1 MYDNICKFIVEEFSE
16 DIATWL
22 LGEPIELVELSPKE
36 LSLEP
41 IRADS
46 LILRQSNNIVLH
58 AEFQTNTDVDMPFRM
73 ADYRLRVHRRYPN
86 KTMTQVVIYLRK
98 TASELVY
105 QDTFSLEKTTHQF
118 NVIRLWEQPTE
129 LFFSSNGLLPF
140 AVLSQTDKKLETLQ
154 NVANELQTI
163 NNSRVQANLSA
174 STAILSGLVLEE
186 KDIQRILR
194 SDIMKES
201 TMYQA
206 ILREGKEEGM
216 QAGIQEGIKEGVEKV
231 ARNML
236 KNGLNIEL
244 IAQLTDLSVEQVQQL
259 QATQQE

>member
-1 MYDNICKFIVEEFSE
+1 MYDNICKFIVEEFSI

-46 LILRQSNNIVLH
+46 LILRQSNDIVLH
-58 AEFQTNTDVDMPFRM
+58 AEFQTNTDVDIPFRM
-73 ADYRLRVHRRYPN
+73 ADYRLRVHRRFPN
-86 KTMTQVVIYLRK
+86 KKMNQVVIYLRK
-98 TASELVY
+98 TTSELVY
-105 QDTFSLEKTTHQF
+105 QDRFTLEKTTHQF

-129 LFFSSNGLLPF
+129 LFFSSPGLLPF
-140 AVLSQTDKKLETLQ
+140 AVLSKTEKKLETLQ
-154 NVANELQTI
+154 NVANQLQKI
-163 NNSRVQANLSA
+163 NNRRVQANLSA
-174 STAILSGLVLEE
+174 STAILSGLILEDR
-186 KDIQRILR
+186 DIQRILR

-206 ILREGKEEGM
+206 ILREGKQEGKEEGR
-216 QAGIQEGIKEGVEKV
+216 QEGIEEV
-231 ARNML
+231 ACNML

-244 IAQLTDLSVEQVQQL
+244 VAKLTGLSVDKVQQL
-259 QATQQE
+259 QSSQQ

>member
-16 DIATWL
+16 DMATWL

-46 LILRQSNNIVLH
+46 LILRQSNDLVLH
-58 AEFQTNTDVDMPFRM
+58 AEFQTNTDVNIPFRM
-73 ADYRLRVHRRYPN
+73 ADYRLRVYRRYPN

-105 QDTFSLEKTTHQF
+105 QDTFSLEKTNHQF

-140 AVLSQTDKKLETLQ
+140 AVLSQTEKKLDTLQ
-154 NVANELQTI
+154 NVANQLQKI
-163 NNSRVQANLSA
+163 NNDRVQANLSA

-186 KDIQRILR
+186 KEIQQILR

-216 QAGIQEGIKEGVEKV
+216 QEGIKEGIKEGVEKV
-231 ARNML
+231 ARNMIE
-236 KNGLNIEL
+236 NGLNIEL
-244 IAQLTDLSVEQVQQL
+244 ISQLTGLSLEEVQKL
-259 QATQQE
+259 QATQQ

>member
-46 LILRQSNNIVLH
+46 LILRQSNDLVLH
-58 AEFQTNTDVDMPFRM
+58 TEFQTNTDVNIPFRM

-129 LFFSSNGLLPF
+129 LFFSSQGLLPF
-140 AVLSQTDKKLETLQ
+140 AVLSQTENKLDTLE
-154 NVANELQTI
+154 NVANQLQKI
-163 NNSRVQANLSA
+163 NNGRVQANLSA

-216 QAGIQEGIKEGVEKV
+216 QEGIKEGVEKV
-231 ARNML
+231 ARNMIE
-236 KNGLNIEL
+236 NGLNIEL
-244 IAQLTDLSVEQVQQL
+244 ISQLTGLSFEQIQQL